1 MLPIDIHYSHNSQ
14 SLLSLQSL
22 LSSQATMAYNYTPR
36 DLSRMTRDDL
46 FVVRKNLGYHI
57 DYTLDSI
64 AELEY
69 ELHTHAPAGY
79 GGPGYGGCN
88 LRFNQ
93 LEAAEQK
100 YLEECY
106 QLTWKSVQKLQE
118 LKKLVQKLRTE
129 YTNVCDAIRIGTY
142 INRGYIKPSAS
153 RAIVIE
159 DSDKFDDSAFGP
171 EIYVV

>member
-1 MLPIDIHYSHNSQ
+1 MLFIDSHYSQNQ
-14 SLLSLQSL
+14 SLISL
-22 LSSQATMAYNYTPR
+22 LSSQATMAYNFTPR
-36 DLSRMTRDDL
+36 DLSRMTRDEL
-46 FVVRKNLGYHI
+46 VVVRKNLGYHI
-57 DYTLDSI
+57 DHTLDTI

-118 LKKLVQKLRTE
+118 LKKLVQKLRVQ
-129 YTNVCDAIRIGTY
+129 YTNVCDAIRIGSY
-142 INRGYIKPSAS
+142 IKRGYIKPATSGP
-153 RAIVIE
+153 IVIE
-159 DSDKFDDSAFGP
+159 DAYKFDDSAFGP
-171 EIYVV
+171 EIYVA

>member
-1 MLPIDIHYSHNSQ
+1 
-14 SLLSLQSL
+14 
-22 LSSQATMAYNYTPR
+22 MAFNYTSR

-46 FVVRKNLGYHI
+46 ITVRKNLGHHI
-57 DYTLDSI
+57 DYTLETI

-93 LEAAEQK
+93 LDAAERK

-118 LKKLVQKLRTE
+118 LKKLVQKLRTQ
-129 YTNVCDAIRIGTY
+129 YTNVCDAIRINSY
-142 INRGYIKPSAS
+142 IKKGFIKPSAS

>member
-1 MLPIDIHYSHNSQ
+1 
-14 SLLSLQSL
+14 
-22 LSSQATMAYNYTPR
+22 MAYNYTPR

-46 FVVRKNLGYHI
+46 IVVRKNLGHHI

-64 AELEY
+64 AMFEY
-69 ELHTHAPAGY
+69 ELNTNAPAGY

-93 LEAAEQK
+93 LDAAEQK
-100 YLEECY
+100 YLTESY
-106 QLTWKSVQKLQE
+106 QLTWKMVQDLQK

-129 YTNVCDAIRIGTY
+129 YTNVSDAIRIGTY
-142 INRGYIKPSAS
+142 INRGYIKPATS
-153 RAIVIE
+153 RPIVIE

-171 EIYVV
+171 DIYAA